1 MSGQTVTIGIPT
13 RNRAA
18 LLGRALE
25 SALAQQ
31 GVEVEVVVSDNAST
45 DGTRAL
51 CEAMAAADGRLKVLR
66 HGVDIGP
73 ERNFQSVLDAA
84 SGAMFMWL
92 ADDDWIDPGYVAA
105 CVAVLDEHPDH
116 ALVCGRGRYYRDGS
130 YVFSEL
136 PVNLLSGSSRT
147 RLLGFYRTVR
157 LNSPFYGVMRR
168 ALLART
174 PISPG
179 LASDWLLVA
188 GVAWAG
194 KIRTI
199 EDVSIHRSFEGASGD
214 HASLARAYGIPA
226 WKAWHVHLAVGARV
240 CRDVWSASR
249 YTQANRVER
258 LALGAICGALVVVR
272 YWPRAMVA
280 LALAKLGRLE
290 PARRRLEERR
300 RSRER
305 LTPPDGG
312 ESPPG
317 ST

>member
-1 MSGQTVTIGIPT
+1 MNGPTVTIGIPT

-18 LLGRALE
+18 QLERALQ
-25 SALAQQ
+25 SALAQH
-31 GVEVEVVVSDNAST
+31 GVEVQVVVSDNAST

-66 HGVDIGP
+66 HDVDIGA
-73 ERNFQSVLDAA
+73 ERNFQSVLDVA
-84 SGAMFMWL
+84 SGSMFMWL

-116 ALVCGRGRYYRDGS
+116 ALVCGRGRYYREGS
-130 YVFSEL
+130 YAFSER

-147 RLLGFYRTVR
+147 RLLGFYRTVG
-157 LNSPFYGVMRR
+157 LNSTFYGVMRR
-168 ALLART
+168 ALLVQT
-174 PISPG
+174 PIAPG

-188 GVAWAG
+188 GTAWSG

-199 EDVSIHRSFEGASGD
+199 EAVSIHRSFEGASGD
-214 HASLARAYGIPA
+214 HASLARAYEIPA
-226 WKAWHVHLAVGARV
+226 WKAWHVHLVVGARV
-240 CRDVWSASR
+240 CRDVWSASP
-249 YTQANRVER
+249 YTTANRLER
-258 LALGAICGALVVVR
+258 LALGALCGMVVVVR

-280 LALAKLGRLE
+280 LALAKLGWLE
-290 PARRRLEERR
+290 HARRRLEERR

-305 LTPPDGG
+305 LSPPGG
-312 ESPPG
+312 EGSPPG

>member
-1 MSGQTVTIGIPT
+1 MSDPKVTIGIPT
-13 RNRAA
+13 RNRAD
-18 LLGRALE
+18 LLERALE
-25 SALAQQ
+25 SALGQQ

-66 HGVDIGP
+66 HDVDIGS

-84 SGAMFMWL
+84 SGSMFMWL

-105 CVAVLDEHPDH
+105 CVAVLEEHPDH
-116 ALVCGRGRYYRDGS
+116 ALVCGRGRHYREGS
-130 YVFSEL
+130 YAFSEQ
-136 PVNLLSGSSRT
+136 PVNLLSRSSRN

-157 LNSPFYGVMRR
+157 LNSPFYGVIRR
-168 ALLART
+168 ALLVRT
-174 PISPG
+174 PIAPG

-188 GVAWAG
+188 GVAWSG

-199 EDVSIHRSFEGASGD
+199 EDVSIHRSFGGASAD

-226 WKAWHVHLAVGARV
+226 RKAWHLHLAVGARV
-240 CRDVWSASR
+240 CRDVWTASP
-249 YTQANRVER
+249 YTEADRLER
-258 LALGAICGALVVVR
+258 LALGALCGALVVVR
-272 YWPRAMVA
+272 YWPQSMVV

-290 PARRRLEERR
+290 PARRLLEERR

-305 LTPPDGG
+305 L
-312 ESPPG
+312 SPPG
-317 ST
+317 GEGSPPDST